1 MRRSKSGLGRSQRGN
16 RQSTPSSYKSI
27 ISYCSV
33 IKHKRSVSHHFEGSF
48 LFLFSELQGEPF
60 CIASGKSIVVAIWS
74 SQALSSVKQ
83 NKSSSAKKGE
93 KNTVCSVSQNTTPSP
108 SSCSTSSSS
117 NWPIWRHDHLG
128 SPAQRR
134 FSPGRTTR
142 HGPRTKVILVGT
154 TAAPAL
160 TPLVWGFLY
169 QKTF

>member
-27 ISYCSV
+27 ISYCPV

-60 CIASGKSIVVAIWS
+60 CIASGKSRVVAIWS

-83 NKSSSAKKGE
+83 NKTSLHQLKKG
-93 KNTVCSVSQNTTPSP
+93 KRILCAVYLRTQHHLHPAAPPPALATDPSGATT
-108 SSCSTSSSS
+108 
-117 NWPIWRHDHLG
+117 IWA
-128 SPAQRR
+128 PAQRR

-160 TPLVWGFLY
+160 TPLV
-169 QKTF
+169 